1 MDPATENH
9 HDDDDDSVR
18 PPSEVPSDGGDEQ
31 RFNKLAERPPLDD
44 DYQSDVDDNQE
55 LRYINDEYS
64 LDAELKYTQEEDYE
78 DYDEQGTQAD
88 NDEDEEEPPPPM
100 DEEDEIDEQYGFVL
114 DSLLFPPHVKEQL
127 MATQTQ
133 EKKLMIIDMH
143 RHLLANKKGNLWG
156 DQQNSLLNLIRN
168 SKRPDIQVL
177 ITLRSSLATAN
188 KDFLTG
194 FLEADGIYVLMKCI
208 DERIAKLPMTD
219 LDAAILYEIIG
230 CCKCIMNNNTGM
242 EAILVT
248 PGAIEHIAKSLFFE
262 WKPIALLVLE
272 ILSVCCYYTED
283 CSTSV
288 RDGMKLL
295 AKVRNEAPF
304 QCLCQALLTED
315 VEVKSAVAIFVNSM
329 LMGMHNLKDRNY
341 FRAELTTQLYTET
354 YEEVLRF
361 V

>member
-1 MDPATENH
+1 MDPTTNNN
-9 HDDDDDSVR
+9 DDDDDSIH
-18 PPSEVPSDGGDEQ
+18 PPSEIPSDDENDDDE
-31 RFNKLAERPPLDD
+31 RFNVLSKRPLNDD
-44 DYQSDVDDNQE
+44 NDNQSDIDDNNQD
-55 LRYINDEYS
+55 LRYVTDEYS

-78 DYDEQGTQAD
+78 DYEESGTQLD
-88 NDEDEEEPPPPM
+88 NDEEEPPPPM

-127 MATQTQ
+127 MGSQTQ
-133 EKKLMIIDMH
+133 EKKLMIIEMH
-143 RHLLANKKGNLWG
+143 KHLLANKKGGLWG

-188 KDFLTG
+188 KNFLTG

-219 LDAAILYEIIG
+219 LDASILYEIIG
-230 CCKCIMNNNTGM
+230 CCKCIMNNDTGM

-315 VEVKSAVAIFVNSM
+315 VEVKSGVAVFVNSM
-329 LMGMHNLKDRNY
+329 LMGMQNLKDRNY

-354 YEEVLRF
+354 YEEVLR
-361 V
+361 